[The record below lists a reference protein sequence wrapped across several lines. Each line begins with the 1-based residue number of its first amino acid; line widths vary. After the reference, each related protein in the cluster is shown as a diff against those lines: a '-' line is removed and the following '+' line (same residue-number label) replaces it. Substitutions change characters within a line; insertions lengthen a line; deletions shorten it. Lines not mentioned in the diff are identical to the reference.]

1 MALQSEV
8 QEDEGILRRKKLKSM
23 IEGTLEEDENN
34 ESMDAQTTVN
44 RT

>member
-1 MALQSEV
+1 MGLQSEV

>member
-1 MALQSEV
+1 MQSEA